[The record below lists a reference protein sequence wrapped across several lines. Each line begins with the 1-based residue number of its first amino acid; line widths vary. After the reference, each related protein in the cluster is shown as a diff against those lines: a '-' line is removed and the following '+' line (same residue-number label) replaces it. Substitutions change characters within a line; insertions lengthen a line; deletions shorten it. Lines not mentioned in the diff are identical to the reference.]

1 MLDQMFVSVM
11 MDGWEMIVR
20 LHNALV
26 SCLMKHQFA
35 QVMVLASVLTSASAM
50 KDGCKLIVPSLIALV
65 SHPIS
70 HLFVLARASASNRT
84 SVCVMMDSKGT
95 SSTSRR
101 EIELYQ

>member
-50 KDGCKLIVPSLIALV
+50 KDGCKLIVLSLIASV

-70 HLFVLARASASNRT
+70 PKFVLARASAFDTTNVCATMDSRVT
-84 SVCVMMDSKGT
+84 SVK
-95 SSTSRR
+95 
-101 EIELYQ
+101 